1 MARTDDQEE
10 PNDESAEEY
19 SGQNRESI
27 WTIPTKLK
35 RWYFALFSIQIVIAT
50 AWLARS
56 AIADESINGIS
67 GLLFYTWQN
76 TAPAAVS
83 SATFALVIVDGING
97 IMVLSTWLE
106 EVLEKRKQQQIK
118 AASDKAASEARAE
131 ATAEVQKRW
140 EAWNR
145 RREAA
150 AIAGDKFNELPPGA
164 KPDGEDRQK

>member
-1 MARTDDQEE
+1 
-10 PNDESAEEY
+10 
-19 SGQNRESI
+19 
-27 WTIPTKLK
+27 
-35 RWYFALFSIQIVIAT
+35 
-50 AWLARS
+50 
-56 AIADESINGIS
+56 
-67 GLLFYTWQN
+67 
-76 TAPAAVS
+76 
-83 SATFALVIVDGING
+83 
-97 IMVLSTWLE
+97 MVLSTWLE